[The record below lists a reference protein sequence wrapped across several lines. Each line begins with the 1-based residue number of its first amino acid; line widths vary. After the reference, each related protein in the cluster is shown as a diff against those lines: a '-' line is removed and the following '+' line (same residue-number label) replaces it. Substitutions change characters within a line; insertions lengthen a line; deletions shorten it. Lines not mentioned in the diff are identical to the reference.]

1 MFNREKQEMKRVP
14 MMPVRDMV
22 IFPQQMTPFIVGR
35 EASVRALEEALAGD
49 KKIFLST
56 QHDAS
61 VDDPKPEEIYA
72 VGTLANIVQSV
83 KLPDG
88 NIKVLV
94 EGVERA
100 RSISITAEEGFFRAT
115 VRLLNARV
123 EPSPQVEQTVQ
134 KITGLYEQFIKLS
147 QSLNYDTMI
156 AAARVDDP
164 SRLSDTIAANL
175 QLPVDEKQDLLETV
189 DPVERLNRI
198 GDILEIELEKLN
210 VDRNINT
217 RVKRQ
222 MERAQKEYYL
232 NEKLKAIQ
240 KELGRGEKS
249 EIDELKKKIDTAGMS
264 KDVHEKA
271 IQELKRL
278 ELMPPMS
285 AESTVSRNYLDWLLA
300 VPWKKKS
307 KEIRDILA
315 AEKILNEEHYG
326 LEKIKDR
333 ILEFLAVRQLVK
345 NPKGSIL
352 CFVGPPGVGKTSL
365 AMSIGH
371 ATGRKFVRVS
381 LGGVRDEAE
390 IRGHRRT
397 YIGALPGQIIQMMK
411 KAGTTNPIFVL
422 DEVDKMST
430 DFRGDPSAALM
441 EVLDPELNHAFTDHY
456 LDVEYDLSKVMFVCT
471 ANVLHTIPQPLQD
484 RMEIL
489 RIPGYTEQ
497 EKLQIAKR
505 FLVKRQ
511 REATG
516 LQEKNLSFTD
526 EGLLHIIRHYTQEA
540 GVRNLEREI
549 QNISRKMA
557 RKVVTEGPKAEV
569 KAEIVPANINDY
581 LGVLKYREFWLE
593 KQNEIGLTTGLA
605 WTEVG
610 GTVLTTEA
618 TLMEGKGRLTLTGK
632 LGDVMQE
639 SAQAAMSYIRS
650 RSASFGLPKDFY
662 RNIDIHVHVPEGA
675 IPKDGPS
682 AGITICNSIVSA
694 LTRIPVRRDVT
705 MTGEITLRGKVLPI
719 GGVKEKLLAAHRMGL
734 RTVLLPKDNEKDLAE
749 IPQEILSALTIRF
762 VETMDEVLQ
771 VALERLIVPIE
782 HPAVAPVAEPFV
794 AGAEK
799 DTSLTN

>member
-1 MFNREKQEMKRVP
+1 MFNREKQELKRVP

-100 RSISITAEEGFFRAT
+100 RAISIAAEEGFFRAT
-115 VRLLNARV
+115 VRLLGARV
-123 EPSPQVEQTVQ
+123 EDSPQVKQIVEKV
-134 KITGLYEQFIKLS
+134 TGLYEQFIKLS

-164 SRLSDTIAANL
+164 ARLSDTIAANL

-189 DPVERLNRI
+189 DPLERLNRI

-264 KDVHEKA
+264 KEVHEKA

-307 KEIRDILA
+307 KEIRDIKA

-326 LEKIKDR
+326 LEKVKDR

-411 KAGTTNPIFVL
+411 KAGTVNPIFVL

-441 EVLDPELNHAFTDHY
+441 EVLDPELNHSFTDHY

-489 RIPGYTEQ
+489 RLPGYTEQ
-497 EKLQIAKR
+497 EKLEIAKR
-505 FLVKRQ
+505 FLVKRA

-516 LQEKNLSFTD
+516 LTDKNLNLTD
-526 EGLLHIIRHYTQEA
+526 EGLLHIIRHYTHEA
-540 GVRNLEREI
+540 GVRSLEREI
-549 QNISRKMA
+549 QNIARKMA
-557 RKVVTEGPKAEV
+557 RKVVTDGPASTV
-569 KAEIVPANINDY
+569 EITPANVNDY
-581 LGVLKYREFWLE
+581 LGILKYREFWLE
-593 KQNEIGLTTGLA
+593 KHNEIGLTTGLA

-610 GTVLTTEA
+610 GTVLATEA

-639 SAQAAMSYIRS
+639 SAQAAMSYVRS
-650 RSASFGLPKDFY
+650 RSNLLGLPKDFY

-682 AGITICNSIVSA
+682 AGITICTSIVSA
-694 LTRIPVRRDVT
+694 LTKNAVRRDVT

-734 RTVLLPKDNEKDLAE
+734 RTVLLPKDNEKDLAD
-749 IPQEILSALTIRF
+749 IPQEILSSLTVHF

-771 VALERLIVPIE
+771 IALERPTVPLE
-782 HPAVAPVAEPFV
+782 HAAVAPVAEPFV

-799 DTSLTN
+799 DKSLTN

>member
-1 MFNREKQEMKRVP
+1 MFNREKQETKRVP

-35 EASVRALEEALAGD
+35 EASVRALEEALNGD

-100 RSISITAEEGFFRAT
+100 RAVSITSDEGFFRAN
-115 VRLLNARV
+115 VRLLSAKI
-123 EPSPQVEQTVQ
+123 ETTPQVEQLVS
-134 KITGLYEQFIKLS
+134 KVTGLYEQFIKLS

-175 QLPVDEKQDLLETV
+175 QLPVDEKQDLLETA
-189 DPVERLNRI
+189 DPLERLNRI
-198 GDILEIELEKLN
+198 SDILEIELEKLN

-240 KELGRGEKS
+240 KELGRGEKNES
-249 EIDELKKKIDTAGMS
+249 EELKKKIDAAGMP
-264 KDVHEKA
+264 KEVHEKA
-271 IQELKRL
+271 TTELKRL

-285 AESTVSRNYLDWLLA
+285 AESTVSRNYIDWLLA
-300 VPWKKKS
+300 VPWKKRS
-307 KEIRDILA
+307 KEIRDIKA
-315 AEKILNEEHYG
+315 AEEILNKEHYG
-326 LEKIKDR
+326 LEKVKER

-456 LDVEYDLSKVMFVCT
+456 LDVEYDLSRVMFVCT

-484 RMEIL
+484 RMEVL
-489 RIPGYTEQ
+489 RLPGYTEQ
-497 EKLQIAKR
+497 EKLEIAKR
-505 FLVKRQ
+505 FLVKRSL
-511 REATG
+511 EATG
-516 LQEKNLSFTD
+516 ITEKNLTFTD
-526 EGLLHIIRHYTQEA
+526 EGLLHLIRHYTHEA

-549 QNISRKMA
+549 QNIARKMA
-557 RKVVTEGPKAEV
+557 RRVVTEGPAMYTG
-569 KAEIVPANINDY
+569 ITPANANEF

-610 GTVLTTEA
+610 GSVLATEA
-618 TLMEGKGRLTLTGK
+618 TIMEGKGRLTLTGK

-639 SAQAAMSYIRS
+639 SAQAAMSYVRS
-650 RSASFGLPKDFY
+650 RTATLGLEKDFY
-662 RNIDIHVHVPEGA
+662 RTLDIHVHVPEGA

-682 AGITICNSIVSA
+682 AGITICTSIVSA
-694 LTRIPVRRDVT
+694 LTRIPVRCDVT

-719 GGVKEKLLAAHRMGL
+719 GGLKEKLLAAHRMGL
-734 RTVLLPKDNEKDLAE
+734 RTAVLPKDNEKDLAD
-749 IPQEILSALTIRF
+749 IPQEILSSLKLHF
-762 VETMDEVLQ
+762 VDTMDEVLQ
-771 VALERLIVPIE
+771 IALERPIVPIE
-782 HPAVAPVAEPFV
+782 HAGVAPVAEAFTT
-794 AGAEK
+794 GADK

>member
-1 MFNREKQEMKRVP
+1 MFSKEKLDVKRVP

-22 IFPQQMTPFIVGR
+22 IFPEMMHPFIVGR
-35 EASVRALEEALAGD
+35 EASVRALEDALAGD
-49 KKIFLST
+49 KRIFLVT

-61 VDDPKPEEIYA
+61 VDDPKPEEIYQ

-94 EGVERA
+94 EGTERA
-100 RSISITAEEGFFRAT
+100 KIVQVTSDEGFFRASLKLVPPKT
-115 VRLLNARV
+115 EPGPQTQQASERV
-123 EPSPQVEQTVQ
+123 
-134 KITGLYEQFIKLS
+134 TGLFEQYVKLS

-156 AAARVDDP
+156 AAVRVDDP
-164 SRLSDTIAANL
+164 GKLSDAIAANL
-175 QLPVDEKQDLLETV
+175 QIPVEEKQELLEIFE
-189 DPVERLNRI
+189 PVERLNRI
-198 GDILEIELEKLN
+198 ADILDVEIEKLN
-210 VDRNINT
+210 VDRSINT

-240 KELGRGEKS
+240 KELGRGEAN
-249 EIDELKKKIDTAGMS
+249 EIEQLKKKIETSGMPEGPM
-264 KDVHEKA
+264 EKA
-271 IQELKRL
+271 LQELKRL
-278 ELMPPMS
+278 EMMPPMS

-300 VPWKKKS
+300 VPWKKRS
-307 KEIRDILA
+307 KEIRDIKR
-315 AEKILNEEHYG
+315 AEEILSEDHYG
-326 LEKIKDR
+326 LEKIKER
-333 ILEFLAVRQLVK
+333 ILEYLAVRQLVK

-352 CFVGPPGVGKTSL
+352 CFLGPPGVGKTSL
-365 AMSIGH
+365 AMSIGR

-397 YIGALPGQIIQMMK
+397 YIGALPGQIIQMMR
-411 KAGTTNPIFVL
+411 KAGTTNPVFVL
-422 DEVDKMST
+422 DEVDKMSM

-484 RMEIL
+484 RMEVL
-489 RIPGYTEQ
+489 RLPGYTEQ
-497 EKLQIAKR
+497 EKLEIAKR
-505 FLVKRQ
+505 FLVKRA

-516 LQEKNLSFTD
+516 LTDDNLSFTD
-526 EGLLHIIRHYTQEA
+526 EGLLHIIRHYTHES

-549 QNISRKMA
+549 QNVARKVA
-557 RKVVTEGPKAEV
+557 RKVVTDGSSTV
-569 KAEIVPANINDY
+569 KVEMTAANAGEY
-581 LGVLKYREFWLE
+581 LGILKYREFWLE
-593 KQNEIGLTTGLA
+593 KHNEIGLATGLA

-610 GTVLTTEA
+610 GSVLAVEA
-618 TLMEGKGRLTLTGK
+618 TIMEGKGRTILTGK

-639 SAQAAMSYIRS
+639 SAQAAMSYVRS
-650 RSASFGLPKDFY
+650 RSHQFGLPKDFY

-682 AGITICNSIVSA
+682 AGITICTSIVSA
-694 LTRIPVRRDVT
+694 LTRIPIRCDVA
-705 MTGEITLRGKVLPI
+705 MTGEITLRGKILPI

-734 RTVLLPKDNEKDLAE
+734 RTILLPKDNEKDLAD
-749 IPQEILSALTIRF
+749 IPQEILASLTVNS

-771 VALERLIVPIE
+771 IALERPIVLE
-782 HPAVAPVAEPFV
+782 HAAVAPVAGDF
-794 AGAEK
+794 AGGAEK
-799 DTSLTN
+799 DKSLTN